1 MGGGPVR
8 GAAEEEFMTQVNHV
22 EKRVVRDENGR
33 ISRVEEHS
41 WVEAP
46 HNYTTHTR
54 AVIDEGTSK
63 RDAQRA
69 RDAAVA
75 ASAARPRGG
84 TLRMSSGEGKLEA
97 KTHTEPATTS
107 EAPRSD
113 GEIDLRDLGL
123 DPARID
129 PSRFDPKAADRAGT
143 IVATFATLGVV
154 DADGDVIVPSAIAD
168 GIEVLFGSWN
178 HSSVTGS
185 VLPIGRGRIVND
197 GRTAKIH
204 ATVFDTPDARAEIA
218 VIRGL
223 ASVAQYSFAFRVLD
237 FSTDYK
243 ELEQFPGARR
253 ILKSLDVY
261 EVSAVYAGA
270 GVQTGTDSIGKGIT
284 LRVSAFTDMDHP
296 HRSRS
301 RIWTTQFTDMTHPAS
316 S

>member
-1 MGGGPVR
+1 
-8 GAAEEEFMTQVNHV
+8 MTQVNHV

-41 WVEAP
+41 WLEAP
-46 HNYTTHTR
+46 HNYTTHAR

-63 RDAQRA
+63 RDAQHA

-75 ASAARPRGG
+75 AIAARPRGG

-107 EAPRSD
+107 GAPRSD
-113 GEIDLRDLGL
+113 GLLDLRDLG
-123 DPARID
+123 DPSDID

-154 DADGDVIVPSAIAD
+154 DSDGDVIVPTAITD

-204 ATVFDTPDARAEIA
+204 ATVFDTPDARAE
-218 VIRGL
+218 L
-223 ASVAQYSFAFRVLD
+223 ATIKALGPICQYSFAFRVLD
-237 FSTDYK
+237 FSTDHK

-270 GVQTGTDSIGKGIT
+270 GVDTGTVSTGKAIT
-284 LRVSAFTDMDHP
+284 LASLGIAPEWLADIQKVGMIRLADLGFAAPTAHVTGS
-296 HRSRS
+296 
-301 RIWTTQFTDMTHPAS
+301 QFIDLRTL
-316 S
+316 